1 MKITA
6 HNPEVDALEKAYIAS
21 DVTAGDTSL
30 VLTNNQGFANTDKVL
45 IGGMGE
51 ERSEIQAIN
60 GAISGDTDISIS
72 ATDFPHNVDDP
83 VYKLQYDQ
91 AKFYRSTT
99 GIDGTYSALATV
111 DIDVDNE
118 DQVTQY
124 EDSSWDAAY
133 FYKVSYVN
141 SVASTESELS
151 DPISAVG
158 YSELTAGDVIDKHI
172 RKVRDRGYAVLGV
185 EEYLDIMDE
194 VNKDLITQA
203 RKPWDFLKAFIKLS
217 TVADQ
222 NYVDYSVATDLW
234 KIDYI
239 SYDYSIGGSDRTWTM
254 DDLLIHKE
262 WINKYANDRWTSSDD
277 LIDIGIDTRQKRLL
291 LGPSPRTTQANVIT
305 LYYWKD
311 FTRIN
316 SLGDIIETPN
326 DLIYL
331 YKMRE
336 EFYRAKAETDSSYL
350 RLAKEFEAKY
360 GSEIVKMQRTNNIDG
375 GSLMQFK
382 GPKGYKRRYTL

>member
-21 DVTAGDTSL
+21 DVDAGDTSL
-30 VLTNNQGFANTDKVL
+30 VLTNNDGFANTDKVL
-45 IGGMGE
+45 IGRMGE

-60 GAISGDTDISIS
+60 GAISGDTNISIS

-91 AKFYRSTT
+91 VKFYRSTT
-99 GIDGTYSALATV
+99 GIDGTYSALGTV
-111 DIDVDNE
+111 EIDVDNE
-118 DQVTQY
+118 DKITQY

-133 FYKVSYVN
+133 FYKVSYVD
-141 SVASTESELS
+141 SVAATESELS

-158 YSELTAGDVIDKHI
+158 YSELTVGDVIDKHV
-172 RKVRDRGYAVLGV
+172 RKVRDRGYSILGE
-185 EEYLDIMDE
+185 EEYIDIVNE

-203 RKPWDFLKAFIKLS
+203 RKPWDFLKTNISLS
-217 TVADQ
+217 TVAGQ
-222 NYVDYSVATDLW
+222 NYIDYSVATDLW

-239 SYDYSIGGSDRTWTM
+239 TYDYTIGSTDRTWTM

-262 WINKYANDRWTSSDD
+262 WIARYANGNWTDSDE
-277 LIDIGIDTRQKRLL
+277 LIDIGIDTRAKKFL
-291 LGPSPRTTQANVIT
+291 LGPSPRTTQSNVME

-311 FTRIN
+311 FTRVN
-316 SLGDIIETPN
+316 SLGDTIETPN

-331 YKMRE
+331 YKFRE
-336 EFYRAKAETDSSYL
+336 EFYRAKAETDSSFL

-382 GPKGYKRRYTL
+382 GPKGYRRRYKL